1 MCSSI
6 HARIV
11 LAIKIRHHVIP
22 SRLQRYF
29 QRAMI
34 IDYRAALGTSWHV
47 VPSGHFG
54 LVVLLG
60 DDDGD
65 DRLDTSRFECW
76 FTGLMPRAVGT
87 WCDRPCV
94 VLALTLTP
102 LAAVHLALEAND
114 FSSEMTVRQ
123 ERLVGPAAMSK
134 LRNRMRSARSLAAR
148 ILAVLEWTE
157 SLILDRHP
165 ASARR
170 IAIAE
175 AAMLMHSREALGIVD
190 AAARVGVTRRQFER
204 DFGRHLGTSP
214 KRLAQV
220 AKVQQFAQL
229 AWHGRGLAEI
239 AAELGFADQ
248 SHMNHTVREIAG
260 MSPTV
265 MLQRAAESE
274 FTRATR
280 PFWNG
285 RITLL

>member
-1 MCSSI
+1 M
-6 HARIV
+6 
-11 LAIKIRHHVIP
+11 
-22 SRLQRYF
+22 
-29 QRAMI
+29 
-34 IDYRAALGTSWHV
+34 
-47 VPSGHFG
+47 
-54 LVVLLG
+54 
-60 DDDGD
+60 
-65 DRLDTSRFECW
+65 
-76 FTGLMPRAVGT
+76 
-87 WCDRPCV
+87 
-94 VLALTLTP
+94 
-102 LAAVHLALEAND
+102 
-114 FSSEMTVRQ
+114 
-123 ERLVGPAAMSK
+123 GPAAMSK